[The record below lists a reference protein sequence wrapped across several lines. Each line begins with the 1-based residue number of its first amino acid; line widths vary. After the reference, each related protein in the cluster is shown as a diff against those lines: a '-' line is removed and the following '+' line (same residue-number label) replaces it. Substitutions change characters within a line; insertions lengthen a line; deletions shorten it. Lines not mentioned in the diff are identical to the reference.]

1 LSKAPGVAFSRAK
14 IASRISAMARA
25 ISRDFPAQTLDV
37 VIRVE
42 DAFIF
47 AADLIREIDGPVVC
61 HFVRTELRDVEM
73 SGHSRREVFFSQP
86 PVLKGRNVLIVDV
99 VLRTGVTLDFL
110 LKRLQAAGARSVR
123 LAVLVD
129 EPSERHVDLRPDY
142 FGFVGASKQL
152 VGYGLGGRAGQ
163 FRNLAYLGVPGRR
176 ETPRPVSGR
185 TRARHRKRIEAR

>member
-1 LSKAPGVAFSRAK
+1 MVFSPAK
-14 IASRISAMARA
+14 IASRVSAMARA
-25 ISRDFPAQTLDV
+25 ISRDFPRQTLDV

-47 AADLIREIDGPVVC
+47 AADLIREIDGPVIC

-86 PVLKGRNVLIVDV
+86 PALKGRNVLIVDV

-110 LKRLQAAGARSVR
+110 LKRLLAAGARSVR

-129 EPSERHVDLRPDY
+129 EPNERHVDLRPDY

-152 VGYGLGGRAGQ
+152 VGYGLGGRAGE

-176 ETPRPVSGR
+176 ETSRAVRGR
-185 TRARHRKRIEAR
+185 TGARHRQRIEAR

>member
-1 LSKAPGVAFSRAK
+1 LSKAPGMVFSPAK

-25 ISRDFPAQTLDV
+25 ISRDFPRQTLDV

-47 AADLIREIDGPVVC
+47 AADLIREIDGPVIC

-86 PVLKGRNVLIVDV
+86 PALKGRNVLIVDV

-110 LKRLQAAGARSVR
+110 LKRLLAAGARSVR

-129 EPSERHVDLRPDY
+129 EPNERHVDLRPDY

-152 VGYGLGGRAGQ
+152 VGYGLGGRAGE

-176 ETPRPVSGR
+176 GTPRAVRGR
-185 TRARHRKRIEAR
+185 TRARHRQRIEAR